1 MSDTI
6 CAVQIDCS
14 YSNTD
19 YERSYRMNNVN
30 QNDLST
36 VDSKVQAINASL
48 AAGTAGGLS
57 STFVSEDFTP
67 GEGKG
72 YLEKI
77 NRAVKTVT
85 IETDIPF

>member
-14 YSNTD
+14 YTNTD

-30 QNDLST
+30 QADLST

-48 AAGTAGGLS
+48 SAGTAGGLS
-57 STFVSEDFTP
+57 STFISEDFSE